1 MAKFKKQ
8 SSHLVTLE
16 LIQFANQPFLS
27 RQKNLF
33 SSLQLWPAI
42 ERAKTSQTGQ
52 VKTHLHFIMGN
63 CVWLSKIMQDYLGTA
78 GCDV

>member
-27 RQKNLF
+27 RQKKLVFVVATLASHRASENKSNW
-33 SSLQLWPAI
+33 SSKNSFTFYNGKLCLA
-42 ERAKTSQTGQ
+42 
-52 VKTHLHFIMGN
+52 
-63 CVWLSKIMQDYLGTA
+63 
-78 GCDV
+78 